1 MWRRG
6 TEGRKLNPL
15 AMPRFSLPAPGGALS
30 LCVADFGSSGGVSG
44 YVDGEE
50 GTIFVILMLEG
61 SLRNNMGWKES

>member
-1 MWRRG
+1 
-6 TEGRKLNPL
+6 
-15 AMPRFSLPAPGGALS
+15 MPRFSLPAPGGALS

-61 SLRNNMGWKES
+61 SLRNNMGWEES